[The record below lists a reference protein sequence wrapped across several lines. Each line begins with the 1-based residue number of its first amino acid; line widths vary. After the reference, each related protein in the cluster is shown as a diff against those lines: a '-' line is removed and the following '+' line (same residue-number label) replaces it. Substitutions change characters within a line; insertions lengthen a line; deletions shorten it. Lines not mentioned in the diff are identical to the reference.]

1 MAASINKKYL
11 ILLSRQLYFDDST
24 GVDVHLAKEGG
35 RAQYLWLETL
45 ESLQCWNL

>member
-1 MAASINKKYL
+1 MAASINKKYF
-11 ILLSRQLYFDDST
+11 ILLSRQLYFNDST
-24 GVDVHLAKEGG
+24 GVAVYLAKEGR